1 MKSRRRGSKRKGRSM
16 RLGEP
21 SKMQATINITP
32 LVDVV
37 LVLLIIF
44 MVMAPQMRKG
54 PDVNLPN
61 TTKPNAQGDE
71 RGRILVSI
79 DEAGGLWIN
88 DRPVAA
94 EYFGETLRAAA
105 GAEPNPKVVIR
116 GDSKLKFPEVP
127 PVMLAIEPAGFRRGG
142 ADAKRTGAQGK
153 RHYTVEQQRVRLQNA
168 VSKQ

>member
-1 MKSRRRGSKRKGRSM
+1 M
-16 RLGEP
+16 RLGEGA
-21 SKMQATINITP
+21 KLQASINITP

-61 TTKPNAQGDE
+61 TTKPNSQGDE

-88 DRPVAA
+88 DQAVAA
-94 EYFGETLRAAA
+94 EQFGEALHAAV
-105 GAEPNPKVVIR
+105 GAEPDPRVVIR
-116 GDSKLKFPEVP
+116 GDAKLNFLQVREA
-127 PVMLAIEPAGFRRGG
+127 MLAIEQAGFRGVG
-142 ADAKRTGAQGK
+142 LIAKRAGAEGK
-153 RHYTVEQQRVRLQNA
+153 
-168 VSKQ
+168 